1 MDKVFSE
8 AYHSTILVHN
18 CKSLDSMGYLFVFHF
33 IALVATKTV
42 DDAVDLYSYLMGA
55 LAISFCFYVFDERVM
70 VSLPHILV

>member
-1 MDKVFSE
+1 MDISFTE

-42 DDAVDLYSYLMGA
+42 DIVVD
-55 LAISFCFYVFDERVM
+55 F
-70 VSLPHILV
+70 LVI